1 MVASLASQHR
11 RRHRG
16 ATTVILA
23 ALAAASV
30 VLSAC
35 AASEP
40 PTRSP
45 LADPSTPTPEGSAT
59 GTAVPLPTFSPT
71 PTDGTATPPADAD
84 AERAAGDALS
94 YLAEWTGEPET
105 EFRVA
110 QVEAVEWPSGCL
122 GVEIPG
128 FACTM
133 AIVPGYRIELTH
145 AGQPDGPPYVVHAS
159 RTGHY
164 MWMPS
169 MEAVR
174 TIESIDGNI
183 VRFEASSG
191 SDEMGTEHRAVMGS
205 FIEPPLANLS
215 AGDRVHVA
223 ITWPLP
229 GEDAGLIV
237 WMVEPLE

>member
-1 MVASLASQHR
+1 VVATMASKHALRPRRARLA
-11 RRHRG
+11 
-16 ATTVILA
+16 ILA
-23 ALAAASV
+23 ALTVASV
-30 VLSAC
+30 VVSAC

-45 LADPSTPTPEGSAT
+45 LDDPSTPPPGSET

-71 PTDGTATPPADAD
+71 PTDGTTTPPADAD

-122 GVEIPG
+122 GVEMPN

-169 MEAVR
+169 MDAVR
-174 TIESIDGNI
+174 TIESIDGNLL
-183 VRFEASSG
+183 RFEASGG

-215 AGDRVHVA
+215 TGDRVHVA
-223 ITWPLP
+223 VTWPLP